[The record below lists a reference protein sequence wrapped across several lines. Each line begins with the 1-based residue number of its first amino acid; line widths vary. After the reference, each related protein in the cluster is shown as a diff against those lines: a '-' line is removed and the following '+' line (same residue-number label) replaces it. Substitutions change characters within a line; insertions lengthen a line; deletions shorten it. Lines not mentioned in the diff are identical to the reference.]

1 MEYKRNKTFLS
12 QKGTKSIDNKEAL
25 YSKPLPSS
33 RSGAFYNTFPYPTKI
48 SPEAIAVYIACSTNP
63 GDLVL
68 DAFAGSGST
77 GVAALLCEHPTERM
91 RKITKDLNVTPVWGA
106 RNAVLYEIG
115 TYASFAIKT
124 ILSRLSSREFTIAVD
139 SFLKKAQDLVGGL
152 YEAIDLAGD
161 TGTIRYVIWSEV
173 LECPSCHSEISYFEH
188 GTSRDPVRFKDEI
201 VCPYCKKVHHVE
213 EMPFTT
219 EEHYDRLLH
228 KQVSRKKRVPAWIYG
243 TTNGYNW
250 DRQATEAD
258 AAYIAQIESTCDVD
272 DVPQEIQWGELH
284 RAGYHYGITHLHH
297 FYTARNYIV
306 MSKLW
311 KLAETYPEKISDA
324 LKLLLLSYN
333 ASHCTLMTRVVAKK
347 NAKDFILTSA
357 QSGVLYISKLPVEKN
372 ILLGLKRKV
381 KPFAET
387 YAKLQNC
394 TGQITIHNGS
404 STKMKENNDSIDFIF
419 TDPPFGDFIPYAEVN
434 QINELWLPKVTNRKD
449 EVIISASQGKDVFTY
464 QELLT
469 QVFSEINR
477 VLKPNHYASIVF
489 HAAKAKV
496 WDVFS
501 EAITGARLQIV
512 HTNILDKTQASFK
525 QVVSDGSVQGD
536 PLFLLKKSLARKNTS
551 RLTDEE
557 VLHSLLAD
565 HISDPDFD
573 NRKCFSWY
581 INRCLEL
588 GIDVTMDAKQVYE
601 YYDSQKR
608 AK

>member
-1 MEYKRNKTFLS
+1 M
-12 QKGTKSIDNKEAL
+12 DNKEAL

-48 SPEAIAVYIACSTNP
+48 SPEAIAVYIACSTHP

>member
-1 MEYKRNKTFLS
+1 M
-12 QKGTKSIDNKEAL
+12 DNKEAL

-91 RKITKDLNVTPVWGA
+91 RKIAKDLNVTPVWGA

-404 STKMKENNDSIDFIF
+404 STKMKENNDSIDFAF

>member
-1 MEYKRNKTFLS
+1 M
-12 QKGTKSIDNKEAL
+12 DNKEAL

-219 EEHYDRLLH
+219 EEQYDRLLH